1 MLGQPRG
8 PHGAVW
14 GEIMR
19 CIGIGVLAVLLCV
32 TAAAK
37 AEVVVNISKSQ
48 QRLSVVVDGAEAY
61 RWPVSTG
68 RRGHATPSGIF
79 HPIRLERHWYSHE
92 YSMTPMPWAMFFHRG
107 YAVHGTME
115 AYNLGHA
122 ASHGCVRLR
131 PDNAAILFS
140 LVRHQGIK
148 NVTFDVLNGPL
159 PAAPG
164 AVPMADAETPAK
176 SAIAQMPAA
185 EHFAKALDDIDAPQS
200 LSAKTHQDADPQS
213 EGAKPAAVKHTA
225 QRGPDAAN
233 YRVSIGSDEAKILRE
248 RQAWLRSLDR
258 KYGIVR

>member
-1 MLGQPRG
+1 
-8 PHGAVW
+8 
-14 GEIMR
+14 MR
-19 CIGIGVLAVLLCV
+19 CIGVGALGVLLCV

-68 RRGHATPSGIF
+68 RRGHATPSGTF

-131 PDNAAILFS
+131 PDNAATLFS
-140 LVRHQGIK
+140 LVRHRGVK
-148 NVTFDVLNGPL
+148 NVTFEVLNGPL

-164 AVPMADAETPAK
+164 AVPMADADTPVKQAVE
-176 SAIAQMPAA
+176 QTPAA

-200 LSAKTHQDADPQS
+200 LSARTHRDGDLQS
-213 EGAKPAAVKHTA
+213 EREAPAAVKHTA
-225 QRGPDAAN
+225 QRGPETVN
-233 YRVSIGSDEAKILRE
+233 YRVSVGSDEAKILRE